1 MTLDPV
7 ALTDMLAMAG
17 DDPEFVG
24 DIVDT
29 YLADAPTQL
38 AGMHAALAAGDL
50 VTLGRLAHTLKGN
63 SLTVGATALAD
74 IARTLETQARDGDAS
89 DAGPRIDAAAA
100 EFANVTTRS
109 QRRARRDG
117 AHDRVAEG
125 PGGGPR
131 SRRWTPGPGP
141 RPRR

>member
-7 ALTDMLAMAG
+7 ALADMLAMAG

-29 YLADAPTQL
+29 YLADARTQL
-38 AGMHAALAAGDL
+38 AGMHAALATGDL

-74 IARTLETQARDGDAS
+74 IARTLEAQARTGDAS

-100 EFANVTTRS
+100 EFENVAAALAAARDAGW
-109 QRRARRDG
+109 RA
-117 AHDRVAEG
+117 
-125 PGGGPR
+125 
-131 SRRWTPGPGP
+131 
-141 RPRR
+141 